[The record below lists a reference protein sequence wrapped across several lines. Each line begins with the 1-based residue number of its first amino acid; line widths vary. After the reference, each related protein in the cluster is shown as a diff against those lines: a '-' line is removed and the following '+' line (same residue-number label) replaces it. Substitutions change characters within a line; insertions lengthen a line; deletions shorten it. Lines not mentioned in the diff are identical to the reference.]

1 MITFSNKSI
10 HYNLSRQGQ
19 NFKMNGTVTITG
31 EDSVRDLNATVYD
44 LEDNYVGSFYYSEN
58 SDGKC
63 TKNLNDVAKENFV
76 AVDQFID
83 ETLAEL
89 KLNIPE

>member
-19 NFKMNGTVTITG
+19 NFKMNGTVAIIG

-44 LEDNYVGSFYYSEN
+44 LEDNYIGNFYYSEN
-58 SDGKC
+58 QEGKC
-63 TKNLNDVAKENFV
+63 FKDLNNVAKENFS
-76 AVDQFID
+76 AIDQFID
-83 ETLAEL
+83 ETLSEL
-89 KLNIPE
+89 KLNIPK